1 MKKYLLIGIFILAKV
16 AYAEELSTVKIGNIG
31 DDYANLVIEAID
43 NNLREYGYTA
53 ISKTAASHQE
63 NINNLVS
70 GTIATAFMPLDI
82 VASNMTVENDPEEK
96 LLLIGGKVAPK
107 VFFCAA
113 YKGSDIK
120 TYADLIANN
129 NALKVSVGDKN
140 NATART
146 FSHLAQIDPRLQ
158 NFELYYE
165 SNTKIEL
172 NRLLSGRRDL
182 VCFISIPE
190 PNNELIKMVTRHS
203 ELLFITI
210 NHPDFITAKIGKI
223 RIYDILEIPVSN
235 GFLGFNQEKV
245 KTLVTWLSIVVNEK
259 QIEKQL
265 LDSLTSV
272 VMQPDLFLSQSFA
285 YKTKQLFD
293 TTVKQIKEIAK

>member
-1 MKKYLLIGIFILAKV
+1 
-16 AYAEELSTVKIGNIG
+16 
-31 DDYANLVIEAID
+31 
-43 NNLREYGYTA
+43 
-53 ISKTAASHQE
+53 
-63 NINNLVS
+63 
-70 GTIATAFMPLDI
+70 
-82 VASNMTVENDPEEK
+82 
-96 LLLIGGKVAPK
+96 
-107 VFFCAA
+107 
-113 YKGSDIK
+113 
-120 TYADLIANN
+120 
-129 NALKVSVGDKN
+129 
-140 NATART
+140 
-146 FSHLAQIDPRLQ
+146 
-158 NFELYYE
+158 
-165 SNTKIEL
+165 
-172 NRLLSGRRDL
+172 
-182 VCFISIPE
+182 
-190 PNNELIKMVTRHS
+190 MVTRHS